1 MRLQLER
8 YLIITV
14 DVNGVDRRIVRRAK
28 FFEPQTGWNGV
39 LKELLYPLL
48 SAPLQLGVELLEL
61 SLKLNSVF
69 PGSKLDAARPRNRH

>member
-1 MRLQLER
+1 MRYLWRAVNFIVSAHFAKEGTGGAALMRLQLER

-39 LKELLYPLL
+39 LKELL
-48 SAPLQLGVELLEL
+48 SAP
-61 SLKLNSVF
+61 
-69 PGSKLDAARPRNRH
+69 